1 MYLGS
6 RKQDFKKLIEKLLK
20 IGGMNIN
27 SIENLLDDHSMKIYD
42 QIFTHPSVN
51 EELNYEA
58 FELAGDV
65 TLNKAIVWY
74 FLRRFPQ
81 LNCPKGVKVITRLKI
96 RYVSK
101 KAFADFGK
109 QLGFWEFISASDEVR
124 SKEMKPTLEDV
135 FEAFTGATEYLIDTK
150 IGLSVGYSVC
160 YNIVK
165 ALFDKV
171 KISLKYEDLYD
182 SITRLKETQDY
193 WNSLEGR
200 EKWKQHNSNRP
211 FGRLVYENERVID
224 KETGFSIQYVTIY
237 RISVKKEKKV
247 MGNVTRE
254 IKITTKLAVL
264 AKASAALLPDAKQ
277 RAALIALENLK
288 QYGQTKPKD
297 PYYYN
302 LDKL

>member
-1 MYLGS
+1 MYIGS

-20 IGGMNIN
+20 IGGMNKN
-27 SIENLLDDHSMKIYD
+27 SIENLLDYESMEVYS
-42 QIFTHPSVN
+42 QVFTHPSAN

-58 FELAGDV
+58 YELAGDV

-101 KAFADFGK
+101 KAFSNFGK
-109 QLGFWEFISASDEVR
+109 DLGFWDFISASDDVR
-124 SKEMKPTLEDV
+124 AKEMKPTLEDV
-135 FEAFTGATEYLIDTK
+135 FEAFTGATEYLIDSK

-165 ALFDKV
+165 ELFDQV

-182 SITRLKETQDY
+182 AITRLKETQDY
-193 WNSLEGR
+193 WNSMDGR
-200 EKWKQHNSNRP
+200 EKWKKIDPKQP
-211 FGRLVYENERVID
+211 FGRLIYENERVID
-224 KETGFSIQYVTIY
+224 NETRFSIQYVTIY
-237 RISVKKEKKV
+237 RISDKREKKV
-247 MGNVTRE
+247 VGNVTRE
-254 IKITTKLAVL
+254 IKTTTKLAIL
-264 AKASAALLPDAKQ
+264 AKASSALLPDAKQ
-277 RAALIALENLK
+277 KAALTALENLK
-288 QYGQTKPKD
+288 QYGMRKPKD

-302 LDKL
+302 LDK

>member
-1 MYLGS
+1 MEVYS
-6 RKQDFKKLIEKLLK
+6 QV
-20 IGGMNIN
+20 
-27 SIENLLDDHSMKIYD
+27 
-42 QIFTHPSVN
+42 FTHPSAN
-51 EELNYEA
+51 DELNYEA

-81 LNCPKGVKVITRLKI
+81 LNCPKGVKVVTRLKI

-101 KAFADFGK
+101 KAFSNFAKD
-109 QLGFWEFISASDEVR
+109 LGFWYFISASDDVR
-124 SKEMKPTLEDV
+124 AKEMKPALEDV
-135 FEAFTGATEYLIDTK
+135 FEAFTGATEYLIDKK

-165 ALFDKV
+165 ELFDQV

-182 SITRLKETQDY
+182 AITRLKETQDY
-193 WNSLEGR
+193 WNSMEGR
-200 EKWKQHNSNRP
+200 EKWKKIDPKQA

-224 KETGFSIQYVTIY
+224 TNTRFSIQYVTIY
-237 RISVKKEKKV
+237 RISDKREKKV
-247 MGNVTRE
+247 MGNVTTE
-254 IKITTKLAVL
+254 IKTTTKLAVL

-277 RAALIALENLK
+277 KAALIALENLK
-288 QYGQTKPKD
+288 QYGMRKPKD

-302 LDKL
+302 LDK

>member
-1 MYLGS
+1 MYIGS

-20 IGGMNIN
+20 IGGMNKN
-27 SIENLLDDHSMKIYD
+27 SIENLLDDESMEVYS
-42 QIFTHPSVN
+42 QVFTHPSVN

-58 FELAGDV
+58 YELAGDV

-101 KAFADFGK
+101 KAFSNFGK
-109 QLGFWEFISASDEVR
+109 ELGFWDFISASDDVR
-124 SKEMKPTLEDV
+124 AKEMKPTLEDV
-135 FEAFTGATEYLIDTK
+135 FEAFTGVTEYLIDKK

-165 ALFDKV
+165 ELFDKV
-171 KISLKYEDLYD
+171 EISLKYEDLYD
-182 SITRLKETQDY
+182 AITRLKETQDY
-193 WNSLEGR
+193 WNSMEGR
-200 EKWKQHNSNRP
+200 EKWKKIYPKQP
-211 FGRLVYENERVID
+211 FGRLIYENERVTD
-224 KETGFSIQYVTIY
+224 NNTRFSIQYVTIY
-237 RISVKKEKKV
+237 RISDKREKKV
-247 MGNVTRE
+247 MGNITRE
-254 IKITTKLAVL
+254 IKTTTKLAVL

-277 RAALIALENLK
+277 KAALIALENLK
-288 QYGQTKPKD
+288 QYGMRKPKD

-302 LDKL
+302 LDK